1 MTSGTKLKDGEL
13 VVNPIID
20 DIIGNALK
28 MSRKRPHYN
37 WRSALVQIIAN
48 SANEEHER
56 ISLPA
61 PSLNFENK
69 TLISET

>member
-1 MTSGTKLKDGEL
+1 MTLGAKLKDGEL

-37 WRSALVQIIAN
+37 WRSVLNQIMTN
-48 SANEEHER
+48 SENEE
-56 ISLPA
+56 L
-61 PSLNFENK
+61 
-69 TLISET
+69 